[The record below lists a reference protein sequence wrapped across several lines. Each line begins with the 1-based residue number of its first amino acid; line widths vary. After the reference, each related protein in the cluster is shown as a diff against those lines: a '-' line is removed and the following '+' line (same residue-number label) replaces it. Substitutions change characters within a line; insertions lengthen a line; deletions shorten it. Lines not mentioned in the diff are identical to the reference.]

1 MDYYYLFRWTNL
13 LKDANFV
20 PLLNQEEVSSFDDA
34 AVEQVYEMQ
43 DRPAFVLEDE
53 EEEATHHEERTIE
66 EEEEGN

>member
-53 EEEATHHEERTIE
+53 EEATNHEESTIE
-66 EEEEGN
+66 EESEGT